1 MQNDMI
7 KISPSIHEFLLTHG
21 YTENFTVTPIAGA
34 GSGRRYFRIASDE
47 RKSVQEDLGK
57 RSLLDEAF
65 PNDSKVLSGSAR
77 ILYPEVIDALIQ
89 WQNASH
95 QLFSHHTEIWLRRFD
110 FAALKWESDYFT
122 ENYLKLHK
130 GITEIPES
138 VRNFYSLVAV
148 SVEAQTKVLMHRDFQ
163 SQNIM
168 IRPNSEVAF
177 VDFQG
182 ARRGSMFYDIASL
195 LWDPY
200 VSLPLPMI
208 KDFFEYWRSQYRGT
222 RIYTMFETLT
232 ACAAPLCA
240 AFHLLIR

>member
-34 GSGRRYFRIASDE
+34 GSGRRYFRIAGGERQSVLQVSAEVNEDFKHFVEYSKTFREYGLPVPRVYCVDE
-47 RKSVQEDLGK
+47 STCQVLQEDLGK

-65 PNDSKVLSGSAR
+65 PNGAQALSGSVR

-110 FAALKWESDYFT
+110 FSALKWESDYFT

-177 VDFQG
+177 VDYQG
-182 ARRGSMFYDIASL
+182 ARRGSMFYDIGILAQPVP
-195 LWDPY
+195 WN
-200 VSLPLPMI
+200 
-208 KDFFEYWRSQYRGT
+208 
-222 RIYTMFETLT
+222 
-232 ACAAPLCA
+232 
-240 AFHLLIR
+240 